1 MATITR
7 RGQTQLRQMEST
19 EQGIVA
25 KSGMYPSSDPE
36 TENES
41 EDSQENLLDIDVRNI
56 DKPEKLA
63 RYAETIFTLTPNEI
77 ETSIASSQDK
87 LLLLW
92 NEITPS
98 MYEIAVRWLFEI
110 QEQYPML
117 SDTLFTAVGVPEYL
131 NTVLLRQTVSRA
143 KIQLVTVTCIWMASN
158 VEERS
163 VPKTDELCTMC
174 SKDYTADDFINCE
187 KELAPD
193 MSGLPAHFSNIE
205 AVCAKNAGC
214 D

>member
-7 RGQTQLRQMEST
+7 RGQAQLRQMEST

-25 KSGMYPSSDPE
+25 KSGMYPSRGICDGSESSDPE

-56 DKPEKLA
+56 DKPEKLT
-63 RYAETIFTLTPNEI
+63 RYAETIFTLTPDEI

-110 QEQYPML
+110 QEQYKY
-117 SDTLFTAVGVPEYL
+117 DVERHAVHGGPR
-131 NTVLLRQTVSRA
+131 T
-143 KIQLVTVTCIWMASN
+143 
-158 VEERS
+158 
-163 VPKTDELCTMC
+163 
-174 SKDYTADDFINCE
+174 
-187 KELAPD
+187 
-193 MSGLPAHFSNIE
+193 
-205 AVCAKNAGC
+205 
-214 D
+214 